1 MILRLVFAALA
12 ATWVFWQI
20 PFSSTAQIRL
30 PEVVAYA
37 AFPESVAAPDKAS
50 AAVFYRRTG
59 PGQYKVFGL
68 SDDGTMVRTLAL
80 PGEQIQKADQ
90 TSISLAG
97 KEGYITAPENGAYF
111 IWYPQLGQQVYVFNE
126 QGSFLWEK
134 EESHYLQVLP
144 RGRYIMA
151 AAGDHSRM
159 IFMNPDFKTQAD
171 FQGVLFTRYI
181 VDDNPD
187 LKNGQVCLGSLDG
200 EVIVAHIDRKVY
212 MRQKLGYALKSL
224 LCNFET
230 SELAAIVERTVTVD
244 KAQKQVDFL
253 LRAKFTLKSP
263 KEEKPSETMKPVATE
278 LDITGTIELP
288 VRTVMASPM
297 VLSDD
302 DTVCFLQAAPDSAAP
317 STANKPGTE
326 TDATDQ
332 LALYYTR
339 GRKNALQ
346 QAVIGSMRGTATA
359 GQETDLSPDLWK
371 STAIRLANGSACLFA
386 HRSGRLIIANERGI
400 LLQRSDMPAERLI
413 ARRDAVYLQTATG
426 VLTLR

>member
-1 MILRLVFAALA
+1 MILRLVFAALG

-20 PFSSTAQIRL
+20 PVSSTAEVKL
-30 PEVVAYA
+30 PEVA
-37 AFPESVAAPDKAS
+37 AFSAFPDSVPASDKVP

-59 PGQYKVFGL
+59 PGQYKAFGL
-68 SDDGTMVRTLAL
+68 GADGTIVRTLSL

-111 IWYPQLGQQVYVFNE
+111 IWYPQLGQQVFVFNE
-126 QGSFLWEK
+126 QGIFLWEK

-171 FQGVLFTRYI
+171 FQGVLFTRFI

-187 LKNGQVCLGSLDG
+187 LKNAQVCLGSLDG
-200 EVIVAHIDRKVY
+200 EVIIAHIDRKVY

-244 KAQKQVDFL
+244 KVQKQVDFL
-253 LRAKFTLKSP
+253 IRAKFALKAP
-263 KEEKPSETMKPVATE
+263 KEEKPAETMKPITAE
-278 LDITGTIELP
+278 LDITGTLELP

-302 DTVCFLQAAPDSAAP
+302 TVCFLQSAPESGAGANTNRPSAEVDNA
-317 STANKPGTE
+317 
-326 TDATDQ
+326 DQ

-339 GRKNALQ
+339 GRRNTLQ
-346 QAVIGSMRGTATA
+346 QTIVGSMRGNSASQA
-359 GQETDLSPDLWK
+359 FDHSPDLWK
-371 STAIRLANGSACLFA
+371 STAIKLAKGSACLFV
-386 HRSGRLIIANERGI
+386 HRSGRLIVANERGI
-400 LLQRSDMPAERLI
+400 LLQRNDMPAERLVGTG
-413 ARRDAVYLQTATG
+413 DAAYLQTANG

>member
-1 MILRLVFAALA
+1 MILRLVFAAIG

-20 PFSSTAQIRL
+20 PFSSTAEIRL
-30 PEVVAYA
+30 PEIVAYA
-37 AFPESVAAPDKAS
+37 AFPESVAASDKAP

-59 PGQYKVFGL
+59 VGQYKIFGL
-68 SDDGTMVRTLAL
+68 SNDGAIVRTLAL

-171 FQGVLFTRYI
+171 FQGVLFTRFI

-200 EVIVAHIDRKVY
+200 EIIVAHIDRKIY

-244 KAQKQVDFL
+244 KVQKQVDFL
-253 LRAKFTLKSP
+253 IRAKFALKVP
-263 KEEKPSETMKPVATE
+263 KDEKPSETMKPIAAE
-278 LDITGTIELP
+278 LDITGTLELP

-302 DTVCFLQAAPDSAAP
+302 TVCFLQSAPDTATATGTKQ
-317 STANKPGTE
+317 STEA
-326 TDATDQ
+326 DATDQ
-332 LALYYTR
+332 LALYYTLG
-339 GRKNALQ
+339 GRNKLQ
-346 QAVIGSMRGTATA
+346 QATIGTIRSNA
-359 GQETDLSPDLWK
+359 GAAQAFDHSPDLWK
-371 STAIRLANGSACLFA
+371 STAIKLAKGSACLFA
-386 HRSGRLIIANERGI
+386 HRSGRLIVANERGI
-400 LLQRSDMPAERLI
+400 LLQRTDMPVERLI
-413 ARRDAVYLQTATG
+413 GTGDAAFIQTPNG